1 MDSIAS
7 EQVLAPFIEDVC
19 RGSRRGGTRPRLL
32 LVMANDTGR
41 AAEFRPAYVE
51 ALDSAVED
59 SFDYVDVW
67 LDENSTL
74 QPAALE
80 RVDGIVVAGGPTLV
94 YRDGLAAAAGAVK
107 EAVANGVP
115 FLGFSAGAMVSASR
129 ALIGGWRDCGR
140 PVCHEDWSE
149 GLDELTTDAG
159 LALVDFTVD
168 VHATQ
173 GGLLTR
179 ALSLACHVGIDRV
192 VAIDEGTC
200 LSVPI
205 GSRMDRGWQIS
216 GAGFA
221 WVIDAAHP
229 DAPRVRRI
237 AE

>member
-1 MDSIAS
+1 VDSIAS

-19 RGSRRGGTRPRLL
+19 RGGRHGGTRPRLL

-51 ALDSAVED
+51 ALDSTVED
-59 SFDYVDVW
+59 GFDYVDVW
-67 LDENSTL
+67 LDANSTL
-74 QPAALE
+74 QPAVLE
-80 RVDGIVVAGGPTLV
+80 RVDGIVVAGGPTPV
-94 YRDGLAAAAGAVK
+94 YRDGLAAAARAVK
-107 EAVANGVP
+107 ETVANDVP
-115 FLGFSAGAMVSASR
+115 YLGFSAGAMVSASR
-129 ALIGGWRDCGR
+129 ALIGGWRDGGR

-149 GLDELTTDAG
+149 GLDQLTTDAG

-173 GGLLTR
+173 GGLMTR
-179 ALSLACHVGIDRV
+179 ALSVACHAGIDRV

-205 GSRMDRGWQIS
+205 ESRMDQGWQIS
-216 GAGFA
+216 GAGFV
-221 WVIDAAHP
+221 WVIDPAHP
-229 DAPRVRRI
+229 DAPRVQRI